1 MRNANEPVRRI
12 APGTTGGVLETIADG
27 LSLVLERPRL
37 LLLPLIVD
45 LVLWLGLQVSMQP
58 LVTSTAD
65 FLERSGAEDADLA
78 AQNLR
83 TLGDRLQASDALGA
97 FLPSVFSGVP
107 IDTFLYMLVAFLA
120 PSGAFGIDK
129 STIVD
134 AWSEGFAGV
143 MTPGSAGT
151 VFLIMLACLF
161 GGTLLLALYKV
172 PLARAV
178 RGDTSSRLMPE
189 IGKAWLHFMGYL
201 VLLAAVMV
209 AALVP
214 LFVASLVAMIL
225 GLNLLF
231 VVTMAL
237 LIFGGIASI
246 YTLFMVDAMLLHR
259 AGPIRAFGASRSVAR
274 EYFSQT
280 ARLALTSLLVL
291 MGALHLWSSMA
302 GSMPG
307 IVIALL
313 ANAFLGTG
321 LAVAS
326 MLFYSDRFR
335 LMRARERSSRR

>member
-1 MRNANEPVRRI
+1 MRKANEPARRI
-12 APGTTGGVLETIADG
+12 APGTTGGVLDTIADG
-27 LSLVLERPRL
+27 LSILLERPRL
-37 LLLPLIVD
+37 FLLPLIAD
-45 LVLWLGLQVSMQP
+45 LVLWLGLQVSMKP
-58 LVTSTAD
+58 LVASTAD

-78 AQNLR
+78 AGNLR
-83 TLGDRLQASDALGA
+83 SLGERIQATDALGA
-97 FLPSVFSGVP
+97 FLPSVFSGLPV
-107 IDTFLYMLVAFLA
+107 DTFLYMLVAFLA

-151 VFLIMLACLF
+151 VFLILLACLF
-161 GGTLLLALYKV
+161 GGTLLLAVYKV

-189 IGKAWLHFMGYL
+189 IGKAWLHFLGYL
-201 VLLAAVMV
+201 LLLAAVMV

-214 LFVASLVAMIL
+214 LLVASLAVMIL

-237 LIFGGIASI
+237 LIFGGMASV

-259 AGPIRAFGASRSVAR
+259 TGPIRAFRASMSVAR
-274 EYFSQT
+274 EYFAQS
-280 ARLALTSLLVL
+280 ARFALTSLLLL

-307 IVIALL
+307 IVIALV

-321 LAVAS
+321 LAFAS

-335 LMRARERSSRR
+335 LLRARQRSTRR